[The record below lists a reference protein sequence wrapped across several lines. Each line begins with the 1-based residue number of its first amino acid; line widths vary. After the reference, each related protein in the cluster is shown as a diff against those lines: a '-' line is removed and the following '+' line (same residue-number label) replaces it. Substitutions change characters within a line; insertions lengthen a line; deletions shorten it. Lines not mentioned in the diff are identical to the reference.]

1 MAIFINKLRYFTLF
15 LCLIFSIYSINFYEG
30 SKILFLLYNLTLI
43 LLTYFLTN
51 ISSSFFSFFL
61 GFYLFMG
68 FWFKYNLSLVFN
80 DGYVFDSGL
89 MKSSNIDNV
98 LILSIYIFI
107 TIIVANQISKPF
119 KYNKFEIQN
128 KKNLISN
135 KYFKFKYLFIL
146 LFIATALFTGLINYI
161 FKIYIKGLI
170 FENNYDFIF
179 TSFLKWLLLFGLTTV
194 GCYILNKEI
203 INRNKYLFLFI
214 LLIFLEML
222 ISYTSMLSRSIL
234 LFGLPFIYSFVFY
247 NINDIKMLRDHIL
260 LIIIFA
266 LFSVVSIYLSN
277 HLRLYHVDKLKSEV
291 KKEYNLA
298 VKEQDKNFTNNKVKN
313 FENSKKF
320 NFQINEVL
328 VEKTQDDFTSNR
340 VTSFILIN
348 RWVGIDSL
356 INVSNSNN
364 LSFELFFSAFK
375 EKKKKL
381 GNSFYE
387 TNFNLEYKKPSFNF
401 NNTYVKGNT
410 LPGLITFL
418 YYTGS
423 IFFLLISTFII
434 VVIFIYLEK
443 KIYVISNKNIVY
455 VAFFSHYIVNR
466 IFSFGYAPRDT
477 YLFILSILLSV
488 LFIYILETNR
498 FDKILSNLK

>member
-1 MAIFINKLRYFTLF
+1 
-15 LCLIFSIYSINFYEG
+15 
-30 SKILFLLYNLTLI
+30 
-43 LLTYFLTN
+43 
-51 ISSSFFSFFL
+51 
-61 GFYLFMG
+61 MG

-89 MKSSNIDNV
+89 MKSNNIDNV

-107 TIIVANQISKPF
+107 TIIIANQISKPF

-128 KKNLISN
+128 KKKLISN

-146 LFIATALFTGLINYI
+146 LFIATVLFTGLINYI

-194 GCYILNKEI
+194 SCYILNKEI

-260 LIIIFA
+260 LIIIFT

-298 VKEQDKNFTNNKVKN
+298 IKEQDKNLTNNKAKN

-320 NFQINEVL
+320 NFQIDEVL

-364 LSFELFFSAFK
+364 LSFELFFLHL
-375 EKKKKL
+375 KKR
-381 GNSFYE
+381 
-387 TNFNLEYKKPSFNF
+387 
-401 NNTYVKGNT
+401 
-410 LPGLITFL
+410 
-418 YYTGS
+418 
-423 IFFLLISTFII
+423 
-434 VVIFIYLEK
+434 K
-443 KIYVISNKNIVY
+443 KI
-455 VAFFSHYIVNR
+455 R
-466 IFSFGYAPRDT
+466 
-477 YLFILSILLSV
+477 
-488 LFIYILETNR
+488 
-498 FDKILSNLK
+498 

>member
-1 MAIFINKLRYFTLF
+1 
-15 LCLIFSIYSINFYEG
+15 
-30 SKILFLLYNLTLI
+30 
-43 LLTYFLTN
+43 
-51 ISSSFFSFFL
+51 
-61 GFYLFMG
+61 
-68 FWFKYNLSLVFN
+68 
-80 DGYVFDSGL
+80 
-89 MKSSNIDNV
+89 
-98 LILSIYIFI
+98 
-107 TIIVANQISKPF
+107 
-119 KYNKFEIQN
+119 
-128 KKNLISN
+128 
-135 KYFKFKYLFIL
+135 
-146 LFIATALFTGLINYI
+146 
-161 FKIYIKGLI
+161 
-170 FENNYDFIF
+170 
-179 TSFLKWLLLFGLTTV
+179 
-194 GCYILNKEI
+194 
-203 INRNKYLFLFI
+203 
-214 LLIFLEML
+214 ML

-260 LIIIFA
+260 LIIIFT

-298 VKEQDKNFTNNKVKN
+298 IKEQDNNLTNNKAKN

-320 NFQINEVL
+320 NFQIDEIL

-375 EKKKKL
+375 EKKKL

-466 IFSFGYAPRDT
+466 IFSFGYAPKDT